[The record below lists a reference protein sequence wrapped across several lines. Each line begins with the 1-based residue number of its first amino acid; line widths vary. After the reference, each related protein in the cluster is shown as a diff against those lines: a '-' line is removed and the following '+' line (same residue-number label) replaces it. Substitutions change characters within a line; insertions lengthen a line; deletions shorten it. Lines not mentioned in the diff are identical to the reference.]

1 MQKQERNASEQYTIS
16 SIGWKQEGKTRTVP
30 PRYSIPSSLS
40 SSSSPAMPITYTF
53 LSLGILMTDE
63 MYTADANA
71 EP

>member
-1 MQKQERNASEQYTIS
+1 MRLSVDSDGGEAVA
-16 SIGWKQEGKTRTVP
+16 GLTVP
-30 PRYSIPSSLS
+30 PMCAMPSSSS